1 MNQGAAAHAVDAR
14 DQPIDAGSR
23 RWWALDSFADR
34 RKAFL
39 VLLSAPAVLYVILV
53 ALWPLSQGLWYSFF
67 DYSLLRP
74 DRRTFVGLE
83 NYITLFSD
91 PEARTALINTFVF
104 TFFAVVVE
112 FVLGLILALALWRD
126 SRLNRFALAFILVP
140 VSVTPLVAG
149 LIFRALLTP
158 DFGVLGFWAAAFE
171 ISSQRGFLGD
181 PATAMGAIVFIDVWQ
196 WTPLVTLILLAGLK
210 ALPSEV
216 LEAAAVDGA
225 SHIQRFRIVV
235 FPMLLPA
242 VFLGAV
248 FRTMDAFRVFDI
260 IFAATQGGP
269 GDTTNV
275 LMVHA
280 VKQGLQFFNIGF
292 GAAISNLMIVCIIIL
307 SLGFMLLI
315 RRADQRINT

>member
-1 MNQGAAAHAVDAR
+1 MNEGAATHLADAQ
-14 DQPIDAGSR
+14 DQPTDAGFGR
-23 RWWALDSFADR
+23 RWALDSFAAR
-34 RKAFL
+34 RKVFL
-39 VLLSAPAVLYVILV
+39 FLFSAPAVLYVILV

-74 DRRTFVGLE
+74 DRRTFIGLE
-83 NYITLFSD
+83 NYVTLFLD
-91 PEARTALINTFVF
+91 PEARTALVNTFVF
-104 TFFAVVVE
+104 TFFAVTVE

-158 DFGVLGFWAAAFE
+158 DFGVLGYWAAAFNL
-171 ISSQRGFLGD
+171 SSQRGFLGD

-210 ALPSEV
+210 ALPSDV
-216 LEAAAVDGA
+216 LEAAEVDGA
-225 SHIQRFRIVV
+225 SQIQRFRIIV

-269 GDTTNV
+269 GNTTNV

-292 GAAISNLMIVCIIIL
+292 GAAISNVMIVCIIVL

>member
-1 MNQGAAAHAVDAR
+1 MKGGVGTADAR
-14 DQPIDAGSR
+14 DQPIGAGFGR
-23 RWWALDSFADR
+23 RWALDSFATR

-39 VLLSAPAVLYVILV
+39 LILSAPAVLYVILV
-53 ALWPLSQGLWYSFF
+53 ALWPLSQGVWYSFY

-74 DRRTFVGLE
+74 DRRTFIGLA
-83 NYITLFSD
+83 NYLTLFSD
-91 PEARTALINTFVF
+91 PEARTALTNTFVF

-126 SRLNRFALAFILVP
+126 SRFNRFALAFILVP

-158 DFGVLGFWAAAFE
+158 DFGVLGYWAAAFDL
-171 ISSQRGFLGD
+171 SSQRGFLGD

-225 SHIQRFRIVV
+225 SHIDRFRLVV

>member
-1 MNQGAAAHAVDAR
+1 MGEGIALTTPERHGPTNAESG
-14 DQPIDAGSR
+14 
-23 RWWALDSFADR
+23 RWWDLDSFAAR
-34 RKAFL
+34 RTAFL
-39 VLLSAPAVLYVILV
+39 VILSAPAVVYVIV
-53 ALWPLSQGLWYSFF
+53 IAVWPLSQGLWYSFF

-74 DRRTFVGLE
+74 QRRAFVGLE
-83 NYITLFSD
+83 NYVTLFLDS
-91 PEARTALINTFVF
+91 EARTALINTFVF
-104 TFFAVVVE
+104 TFFAVAVE
-112 FVLGLILALALWRD
+112 FVLGLVLALALWRD
-126 SRLNRFALAFILVP
+126 CRFNRIALAFVLVP

-149 LIFRALLTP
+149 LIFRAILTP
-158 DFGVLGFWAAAFE
+158 DFGLLGYWAAAWG
-171 ISSQRGFLGD
+171 ISSPHGFLGS

-196 WTPLVTLILLAGLK
+196 WTPLVALILLAGLK

-225 SHIQRFRIVV
+225 SHFQRFKLVI

-275 LMVHA
+275 LMVYA
-280 VKQGLQFFNIGF
+280 VKHGLQFFNIGF
-292 GAAISNLMIVCIIIL
+292 ASAISNLMVVCIIAL
-307 SLGFMLLI
+307 SLVFIFLI
-315 RRADQRINT
+315 RRADRRINS